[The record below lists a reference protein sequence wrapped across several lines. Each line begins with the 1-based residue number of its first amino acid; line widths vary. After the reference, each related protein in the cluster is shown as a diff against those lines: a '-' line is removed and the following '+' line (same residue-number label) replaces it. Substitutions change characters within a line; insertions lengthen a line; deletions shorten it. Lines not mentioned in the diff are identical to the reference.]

1 MNKPRIMSETFNWVC
16 IRKTSNKFEAEAM
29 RGNLES
35 AGIPCVILN
44 KQDSSYLAF
53 GYVEVHVPEQRSEE
67 AEQILRGDHLIN
79 LN

>member
-1 MNKPRIMSETFNWVC
+1 MNETFNWVC
-16 IRKTSNKFEAEAM
+16 VRKTSNKFEAEAM

-53 GYVEVHVPEQRSEE
+53 GYVEVHVPENRLGE
-67 AEQILRGDHLIN
+67 AEETLRGDNHIN

>member
-1 MNKPRIMSETFNWVC
+1 MNDPIKWTC
-16 IRKTSNKFEAEAM
+16 IHKTNNKFEAEAM
-29 RGNLES
+29 KGNIES

-53 GYVEVHVPEQRSEE
+53 GYVEVHVPETRV
-67 AEQILRGDHLIN
+67 AEVTALLQEDPNIN

>member
-1 MNKPRIMSETFNWVC
+1 MSETIKWVC
-16 IRKTSNKFEAEAM
+16 VRKTTNKFEAEAM

-53 GYVEVHVPEQRSEE
+53 GYVEVHVPESRLEE
-67 AEQILRGDHLIN
+67 AEQTLRGDYTIN

>member
-1 MNKPRIMSETFNWVC
+1 MNDHIKWIC
-16 IRKTSNKFEAEAM
+16 IHKTSNKFEAEAM
-29 RGNLES
+29 KGNIES

-53 GYVEVHVPEQRSEE
+53 GYVEVHVPENRVVETTALLHE
-67 AEQILRGDHLIN
+67 DPNIN